1 MVREFAITIYLA
13 IFSFFFNLFKLFPV
27 KSKIVFCISFVENT
41 AFIYEELKKRNVNTR
56 IVLIN
61 ENNACFSYFSQK
73 NDNDTVLLLKPKKI
87 YSFLLSI
94 YHLATAKVIILD
106 NYFGFL
112 SAIQF
117 KKEVKKVQ
125 IWHAAGAIKQFGLK
139 DPSIQNR
146 SKRANERF
154 KLVYNQ
160 FDHIIVGSKKM
171 EHIFIEAFG
180 VKSSQFIYTGIP
192 RTDIFFDEITKRKIV
207 QNLQSTY
214 PLIKD
219 KKIILYAPTFRDGEL
234 NNYRLPIDLSSLQK
248 RLGDSYILILKL
260 HPAIKNSIDIEKY
273 HNFALNLSNYPRI
286 NDLLFI
292 TDYLITDYSSIP
304 FEFSFLHKPMIFFPY
319 DLEDY
324 IATRGIWESYE
335 SMVPG
340 PVVYS
345 TEAIVDAI
353 CSNSFDLNRITSF
366 HQTWNEFSV
375 GHSSSN
381 LVLLIEEWIN
391 ENKKSRKSTR

>member
-1 MVREFAITIYLA
+1 MVREIAITIYLA
-13 IFSFFFNLFKLFPV
+13 IFSFFFKLFKLFPV
-27 KSKIVFCISFVENT
+27 QSKIVFCISFVENT
-41 AFIYEELKKRNVNTR
+41 AFIYDELKKRNVKAR

-73 NDNDTVLLLKPKKI
+73 SDNAIVLLLKPKKI

-112 SAIQF
+112 SAVQF

-125 IWHAAGAIKQFGLK
+125 IWHAVGAIKQFGLK

-146 SKRANERF
+146 SERANQRF
-154 KLVYNQ
+154 NLVYNQ
-160 FDHIIVGSKKM
+160 FDNIIVGSKKM
-171 EHIFIEAFG
+171 ENIFSEAFG
-180 VKSSQFIYTGIP
+180 AKSSQFIYSGIP
-192 RTDIFFDEITKRKIV
+192 RTDIFFDESRKKKII
-207 QNLQSTY
+207 QDLQSTY
-214 PLIKD
+214 PLLKD
-219 KKIILYAPTFRDGEL
+219 KKTILYAPTFRDGEL
-234 NNYRLPIDLSSLQK
+234 NNYRLPIDLTYLQEK
-248 RLGDSYILILKL
+248 LGDTYVLILKL
-260 HPAIKNSIDIEKY
+260 HPAIKNDIHLEKY
-273 HNFALNLSNYPRI
+273 QNFALNLSNYPKI

-304 FEFSFLHKPMIFFPY
+304 FEFSFLKKPMVFFPY

-324 IATRGIWESYE
+324 LATRGIWENYE

-345 TEAIVDAI
+345 TEAIVNVI
-353 CSNSFDLNRITSF
+353 ESNSFDRNKMKTF
-366 HQTWNEFSV
+366 HQTWNEFSL
-375 GHSSSN
+375 GYSSSKF
-381 LVLLIEEWIN
+381 VSLIDEWLQ
-391 ENKKSRKSTR
+391 ENKKG

>member
-13 IFSFFFNLFKLFPV
+13 IFSFFFRLFKLFPV

-41 AFIYEELKKRNVNTR
+41 AFIYEELKKRNINAR

-61 ENNACFSYFSQK
+61 ENNACFSYFRQK
-73 NDNDTVLLLKPKKI
+73 SDKDIVLLLKPKKL
-87 YSFLLSI
+87 YSFLSSI

-139 DPSIQNR
+139 DPSIQTR
-146 SKRANERF
+146 TKRANQRF
-154 KLVYNQ
+154 HQVYNQ
-160 FDHIIVGSKKM
+160 FDNIIVGSKRM
-171 EHIFIEAFG
+171 ENIFIEAFG
-180 VKSSQFIYTGIP
+180 VSPSQFIYSGIP
-192 RTDIFFDEITKRKIV
+192 RTDIFFDEIQKSKIV

-214 PLIKD
+214 PLMKD
-219 KKIILYAPTFRDGEL
+219 KKVILYAPTFRDGEL
-234 NNYRLPIDLSSLQK
+234 YNYRLPIDLSFLQEK
-248 RLGDSYILILKL
+248 LGDSYVLLLKL
-260 HPAIKNSIDIEKY
+260 HPAIKNNIDIEK
-273 HNFALNLSNYPRI
+273 HQNFALNLSNYPRI
-286 NDLLFI
+286 NDLLFV

-324 IATRGIWESYE
+324 LATRGIWESYE

-340 PVVYS
+340 PIVYS
-345 TEAIVDAI
+345 TEDIVNTI
-353 CSNSFDLNRITSF
+353 ESNSFDYNRITTF

-375 GHSSSN
+375 GHSSSK
-381 LVLLIEEWIN
+381 LVSLIEEWLT
-391 ENKKSRKSTR
+391 EYKRV